1 MALKLR
7 CIEFCELLRVHFFTF
22 LLNLVAIFVQLR
34 FFLLWF
40 GRRYV
45 EDALGG
51 FEADRVTVKDITAIL
66 AVVLAESPP
75 DSFVDQVSRNLI
87 LRVLLGEVVDFDFDV
102 KNFKALGILGMLELV
117 QLVQVVK
124 LLLKL
129 VASINNFFAFSPYR
143 AFFLMSSSSS
153 EKTGGLVSSTYA
165 SESQSSS
172 ASLFASSRL
181 FFFSCS
187 YSLSFSSR
195 YRRFASFAC
204 LARSVSL
211 IFSALRRL

>member
-1 MALKLR
+1 LALKLR

-117 QLVQVVK
+117 QLVQVVI

-143 AFFLMSSSSS
+143 SFLLDFV
-153 EKTGGLVSSTYA
+153 LVIG
-165 SESQSSS
+165 EDRRFGIVDVCVRVPVVVSQSLRVITPLLFQLFVLSELLF
-172 ASLFASSRL
+172 SL
-181 FFFSCS
+181 
-187 YSLSFSSR
+187 
-195 YRRFASFAC
+195 
-204 LARSVSL
+204 
-211 IFSALRRL
+211 